1 LVNND
6 TKQFVISSET
16 DAIREAEDRG
26 DPVEIA
32 RVIKD
37 SVKQSLKSFHEEA
50 RHSLISTPERKMALI
65 IDGRC
70 LMYALD
76 PTLRVDLLGLSLIC
90 HSVVCCRVSPLQK
103 AQVTSLVKKG
113 ARKITLSIGD
123 GANDV
128 SMIQAAH
135 VGIGISGQE
144 GMQAV
149 MASDFAI
156 AQFRFLTDLLLVHG
170 RWSYLRL
177 CKVITYFFYK
187 NLTFTL
193 TQFWFTF
200 QTGFSGQRFYDD
212 WNQSLYNV
220 IFTAL
225 PVIIVGLFDK
235 V

>member
-1 LVNND
+1 M
-6 TKQFVISSET
+6 K
-16 DAIREAEDRG
+16 
-26 DPVEIA
+26 
-32 RVIKD
+32 
-37 SVKQSLKSFHEEA
+37 
-50 RHSLISTPERKMALI
+50 
-65 IDGRC
+65 
-70 LMYALD
+70 
-76 PTLRVDLLGLSLIC
+76 
-90 HSVVCCRVSPLQK
+90 
-103 AQVTSLVKKG
+103 VTSLVKKG

-135 VGIGISGQE
+135 VGVGISGLE

-156 AQFRFLTDLLLVHG
+156 AQFCFLTDLLLVHG

-177 CKVITYFFYK
+177 CKVEIFCKFLAPKDFFGCPGSNLQLSPLQVITYFFYK

-212 WNQSLYNV
+212 WFQSLYNV

-235 V
+235 VFSEIAISSVTFSLN

>member
-1 LVNND
+1 MSQLSYV
-6 TKQFVISSET
+6 FFI
-16 DAIREAEDRG
+16 IC
-26 DPVEIA
+26 
-32 RVIKD
+32 
-37 SVKQSLKSFHEEA
+37 LK
-50 RHSLISTPERKMALI
+50 
-65 IDGRC
+65 
-70 LMYALD
+70 
-76 PTLRVDLLGLSLIC
+76 
-90 HSVVCCRVSPLQK
+90 
-103 AQVTSLVKKG
+103 VTSLVKKG

-135 VGIGISGQE
+135 IGVGISGME

-177 CKVITYFFYK
+177 CKVYFAGLLKRSLNIAIRGYLQAFILQVITYFFYK

-200 QTGFSGQRFYDD
+200 HTGFSGQRFYDD
-212 WNQSLYNV
+212 WFQSLYNV

-235 V
+235 VCCVAFILGF